1 MGKSVQFLPKN
12 RIFAPKV
19 RVKITEKA
27 GIFARFFVFYEK
39 RQKLVFSSVMDKLLI
54 ISVLTITLIT
64 LNYTTF

>member
-1 MGKSVQFLPKN
+1 M
-12 RIFAPKV
+12 
-19 RVKITEKA
+19 RVKSTEKA

-54 ISVLTITLIT
+54 ISTLTITLIT